1 MKKQL
6 SEDKDAPN
14 SLYLSEFQRKILQK
28 NLEETQIESYRQRI
42 LIMLLA
48 DEGKSQKEIAQ
59 SLNCSAATVRHWTTM
74 ARMGLAHQWQ
84 EVPVGRPKRINHE
97 YLQRLKEL
105 VNKSPQD
112 FGYSF
117 QRWTGSWLSRHLAK
131 ELGIE
136 VHERH
141 TNRLLKEMGLSLT
154 KTQKILL
161 KKNQA
166 TRISIGNLSGVSQSQ
181 SN

>member
-1 MKKQL
+1 
-6 SEDKDAPN
+6 
-14 SLYLSEFQRKILQK
+14 
-28 NLEETQIESYRQRI
+28 
-42 LIMLLA
+42 
-48 DEGKSQKEIAQ
+48 
-59 SLNCSAATVRHWTTM
+59 M

-141 TNRLLKEMGLSLT
+141 TNRLLKEMGLSPT
-154 KTQKILL
+154 KMHKISLME
-161 KKNQA
+161 NQL
-166 TRISIGNLSGVSQSQ
+166 TRIAIGDLASISQSQ

>member
-59 SLNCSAATVRHWTTM
+59 S
-74 ARMGLAHQWQ
+74 
-84 EVPVGRPKRINHE
+84 
-97 YLQRLKEL
+97 
-105 VNKSPQD
+105 
-112 FGYSF
+112 
-117 QRWTGSWLSRHLAK
+117 
-131 ELGIE
+131 
-136 VHERH
+136 
-141 TNRLLKEMGLSLT
+141 
-154 KTQKILL
+154 
-161 KKNQA
+161 
-166 TRISIGNLSGVSQSQ
+166 
-181 SN
+181 

>member
-6 SEDKDAPN
+6 SQDKDAPN

-28 NLEETQIESYRQRI
+28 NLEETQIETYRQRI

-59 SLNCSAATVRHWTTM
+59 SLNCSAATVRHWTAM

-84 EVPVGRPKRINHE
+84 EVPVGRPKRINLE

-105 VNKSPQD
+105 VSQSPQD

-141 TNRLLKEMGLSLT
+141 TNRLLKEIGFSPT
-154 KTQKILL
+154 KTHKIWLIE
-161 KKNQA
+161 NQLA
-166 TRISIGNLSGVSQSQ
+166 RIAIGDLSRIS
-181 SN
+181 

>member
-6 SEDKDAPN
+6 SENKDAPN
-14 SLYLSEFQRKILQK
+14 SLYLSEFQRRVLQK
-28 NLEETQIESYRQRI
+28 NLEETQIEPYRQRI

-48 DEGKSQKEIAQ
+48 DEGKTQKEISQ
-59 SLNCSAATVRHWTTM
+59 SLNCSVATVRHWTTM

-105 VNKSPQD
+105 VSKSPQD

-141 TNRLLKEMGLSLT
+141 TNRLLKEMGLSPT
-154 KTQKILL
+154 KMHKISLME
-161 KKNQA
+161 NQF
-166 TRISIGNLSGVSQSQ
+166 TRIAIGDLSSISQSQ

>member
-6 SEDKDAPN
+6 SENKDAPN
-14 SLYLSEFQRKILQK
+14 SLYLSEFQRRILQK
-28 NLEETQIESYRQRI
+28 NLEETQIEPYRQRI

-105 VNKSPQD
+105 VSKSPQD

-141 TNRLLKEMGLSLT
+141 TNRLLKEMGLSPT
-154 KTQKILL
+154 KIHKISLME
-161 KKNQA
+161 NQF
-166 TRISIGNLSGVSQSQ
+166 TRIAIDDLSSISQSQ

>member
-6 SEDKDAPN
+6 SENKDAPN
-14 SLYLSEFQRKILQK
+14 SLYLSEFQRRILQK
-28 NLEETQIESYRQRI
+28 NLEETQIEPYRQRI

-97 YLQRLKEL
+97 YFNTLANLRRFDCCRNIMNTTK
-105 VNKSPQD
+105 
-112 FGYSF
+112 
-117 QRWTGSWLSRHLAK
+117 GSK
-131 ELGIE
+131 LG
-136 VHERH
+136 
-141 TNRLLKEMGLSLT
+141 
-154 KTQKILL
+154 
-161 KKNQA
+161 KNL
-166 TRISIGNLSGVSQSQ
+166 G
-181 SN
+181 

>member
-1 MKKQL
+1 MKKLL
-6 SEDKDAPN
+6 SEDQDAPN

-28 NLEETQIESYRQRI
+28 NLEETQIETYRQRI

-59 SLNCSAATVRHWTTM
+59 SLNCSAATVRHWTAM

-97 YLQRLKEL
+97 YLQRLQEL
-105 VNKSPQD
+105 VSKSPQD

-141 TNRLLKEMGLSLT
+141 TNRLLKEMGLSPI
-154 KTQKILL
+154 KTHKISLME
-161 KKNQA
+161 NQFA
-166 TRISIGNLSGVSQSQ
+166 RIAIGDLSGISQSQ